1 MGQYYTAV
9 VTQGDKTTLFKPD
22 WVKITE
28 HSWVGNFFMDTVVS
42 RLYNRKGRVAWVGD
56 YTSDIMEEV
65 VSNDG
70 TKAPLAPSELYAGCY
85 YKRNADGTLYHNE
98 KGYIEEDETRPL
110 PSNIKIAKRR
120 HNEIK
125 MPLSGKVIINLTRK
139 EYIIFDT

>member
-65 VSNDG
+65 VSQVNY
-70 TKAPLAPSELYAGCY
+70 TQVVIT
-85 YKRNADGTLYHNE
+85 NAMQTVH
-98 KGYIEEDETRPL
+98 
-110 PSNIKIAKRR
+110 
-120 HNEIK
+120 
-125 MPLSGKVIINLTRK
+125 
-139 EYIIFDT
+139 YIITRRDILKKMKQDLYQAILKLLKEDTMKLKCL